1 MKTPTK
7 FIVRA
12 PSNIALMKY
21 MGKKQTTGNIPD
33 NPSLS
38 MTLDSLCTYLN
49 IELQEDSHGLFR
61 IRSGFDESKNVDHS
75 RLQIPELKGAG
86 IEKMEKHWKRTTDAA
101 PSILKEAGL
110 EVRAQGPASATIQT
124 ANTFPM
130 GSGIASSASSFAAMT
145 LAGLVACAADPDKLR
160 EIWNGNSQTD
170 SQVNSQARTAQTAM
184 KRACARISRQG
195 SGSSCRSFEGPFVE
209 WSEEN
214 AQAVQTAMPEMAHFV
229 VVVSRTEKKISSSQ
243 AHQLVKTSPL
253 WNGRVERVTER
264 FHHLKAALA
273 VGDIS
278 EVSRLS
284 WTEMW
289 EMHSLFHT
297 ATPAFT
303 YWEPGTI
310 HALRS
315 FAEDVLSDNPP
326 IITLDAGPNVHVLVP
341 QTERAHWLKVLTER
355 FGSEALL
362 SDGQGR
368 GAEILNAQKLLGP
381 G

>member
-1 MKTPTK
+1 MK
-7 FIVRA
+7 ILVRA

-21 MGKKQTTGNIPD
+21 MGKKETAGNIPD

-38 MTLDSLCTYLN
+38 MTLNSLCTYVN
-49 IELQEDSHGLFR
+49 MDLQEDSTGQFR
-61 IRSGFDESKNVDHS
+61 IRTGFDDSAKGLDYS

-86 IEKMEKHWKRTTDAA
+86 IEKMERHWKRITEAA

-110 EVRAQGPASATIQT
+110 DPRPNGPASVAVQT

-145 LAGLVACAADPDKLR
+145 IAGLVASAADPSKLQ
-160 EIWNGNSQTD
+160 ELWSSKD
-170 SQVNSQARTAQTAM
+170 SQASVAM

-209 WSEEN
+209 WNEES
-214 AQAVQTAMPEMAHFV
+214 ASVVQTAMPEMSHFV
-229 VVVSRTEKKISSSQ
+229 VVVSSTEKKISSSQ
-243 AHQLVKTSPL
+243 AHQLVKTSAL
-253 WNGRVERVTER
+253 WNGRVARVTER
-264 FHHLKAALA
+264 FHALKVALA
-273 VGDIS
+273 VGDIA

-297 ATPAFT
+297 ATPAFS

-315 FAEDVLSDNPP
+315 FAEDVLSENPP
-326 IITLDAGPNVHVLVP
+326 IVTLDAGPNVHVLVP
-341 QTERAHWLKVLTER
+341 KSEREHWLDILTER
-355 FGSEALL
+355 FGAEALL
-362 SDGQGR
+362 SDGQGT
-368 GAEILNAQKLLGP
+368 GAEILEVFN
-381 G
+381 

>member
-1 MKTPTK
+1 MK
-7 FIVRA
+7 ILVRA

-21 MGKKQTTGNIPD
+21 MGKKETIGNIPD

-38 MTLDSLCTYLN
+38 MTLNSLCTYVSLD
-49 IELQEDSHGLFR
+49 LQENATSPFR
-61 IRSGFDESKNVDHS
+61 IRPGFDDSAKGIDFTK
-75 RLQIPELKGAG
+75 LQIPELKGAG
-86 IEKMEKHWKRTTDAA
+86 IEKMERHWKRITDVA

-110 EVRAQGPASATIQT
+110 DVRPNGPASATVQT

-145 LAGLVACAADPDKLR
+145 LAGLVASAADPGKLQKIWR
-160 EIWNGNSQTD
+160 ENL
-170 SQVNSQARTAQTAM
+170 QASTAM
-184 KRACARISRQG
+184 RRACARISRQG

-209 WSEEN
+209 WNDEN
-214 AQAVQTAMPEMAHFV
+214 ANAVQTAMPEMSHFV
-229 VVVSRTEKKISSSQ
+229 VVVSSTEKKISSSQ
-243 AHQLVKTSPL
+243 AHQLVKTSAL
-253 WNGRVERVTER
+253 WNGRVDRVTER
-264 FHHLKAALA
+264 FHALKIALA
-273 VGDIS
+273 VGDIA

-297 ATPAFT
+297 ATPAFS

-326 IITLDAGPNVHVLVP
+326 IVTLDAGPNVHVLVP
-341 QTERAHWLKVLTER
+341 KSEREHWLDILTER
-355 FGSEALL
+355 FGADALL
-362 SDGQGR
+362 SDGQGA
-368 GAEILNAQKLLGP
+368 GAEILSVSV
-381 G
+381 

>member
-1 MKTPTK
+1 MKLT
-7 FIVRA
+7 VRA

-21 MGKKQTTGNIPD
+21 MGKKETAGNVPD

-38 MTLDSLCTYLN
+38 MTLNNLCTYVN
-49 IELQEDSHGLFR
+49 VDLQESASGQFR
-61 IRSGFDESKNVDHS
+61 VRQGFDETKGVDPS
-75 RLQIPELKGAG
+75 RLQIPELKGPG
-86 IEKMEKHWKRTTDAA
+86 IEKMERHWKRTTEAA
-101 PSILKEAGL
+101 PTILKEAGL
-110 EVRAQGPASATIQT
+110 AFRTNGPASAVLQT

-145 LAGLVACAADPDKLR
+145 LAGLAACAADPIKLK
-160 EIWNGNSQTD
+160 EFWNGTSSSD
-170 SQVNSQARTAQTAM
+170 AAARTAM

-209 WSEEN
+209 WSEES
-214 AQAVQTAMPEMAHFV
+214 AQAVQTAMPEMSHFV
-229 VVVSRTEKKISSSQ
+229 IAVSRTEKKISSSQ

-264 FHHLKAALA
+264 FHALRAALSI
-273 VGDIS
+273 GDIA

-297 ATPAFT
+297 ASPAFS

-315 FAEDVLSDNPP
+315 FAEDVLSDHPP
-326 IITLDAGPNVHVLVP
+326 IVTLDAGPNVHVLIP
-341 QTERAHWLKVLTER
+341 TSERARWLATLTER
-355 FGSEALL
+355 FGPEALL
-362 SDGQGR
+362 SDGQGT
-368 GAEILNAQKLLGP
+368 GAEILA
-381 G
+381 

>member
-1 MKTPTK
+1 MTK
-7 FIVRA
+7 LIVRA

-21 MGKKQTTGNIPD
+21 MGKKETVGNIPD

-38 MTLDSLCTYLN
+38 MTLSALCTYVN
-49 IELQEDSHGLFR
+49 VELQDGSAGQFR
-61 IRSGFDESKNVDHS
+61 VRSGFDDSKGIDHS
-75 RLQIPELKGAG
+75 RLQIPELKGTG
-86 IEKMEKHWKRTTDAA
+86 IEKMERHWKRTTDAA
-101 PSILKEAGL
+101 PTILKEAGL
-110 EVRAQGPASATIQT
+110 EVRAQGPASATVQT

-145 LAGLVACAADPDKLR
+145 LAGLVACAADPDKLKDL
-160 EIWNGNSQTD
+160 WNGNSQTD
-170 SQVNSQARTAQTAM
+170 ARAKAAQIAM

-209 WSEEN
+209 WSGEN
-214 AQAVQTAMPEMAHFV
+214 AQVVQTAMPEMAHFV
-229 VVVSRTEKKISSSQ
+229 VVVSRTEKKVSSSQ
-243 AHQLVKTSPL
+243 AHQMVKTSPL
-253 WNGRVERVTER
+253 WNGRVERVTDR

-273 VGDIS
+273 VGDIT

-297 ATPAFT
+297 ANPAFT

-315 FAEDVLSDNPP
+315 FAEDILSDNPP

-341 QTERAHWLKVLTER
+341 QAERTRWLKTLTER

-362 SDGQGR
+362 SDSQGY
-368 GAEILNAQKLLGP
+368 GAEILNGIV
-381 G
+381 